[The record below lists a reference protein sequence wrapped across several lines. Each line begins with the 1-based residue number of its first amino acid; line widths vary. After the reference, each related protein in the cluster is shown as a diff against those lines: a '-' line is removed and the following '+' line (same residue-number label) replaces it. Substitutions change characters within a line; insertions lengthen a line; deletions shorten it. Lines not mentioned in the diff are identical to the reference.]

1 MGPIQTIDEFIGL
14 LLRRRLVIAAV
25 TVALTVLVLIYVL
38 SRPVV
43 FEATSVIQVE
53 TPTIAENAD
62 AQASGASAQRLQ
74 TIQQRLTTRDALL
87 AMIDRH
93 ALYADLP
100 LTNDE
105 KVHLLRMAVRFE
117 PVASVASQ
125 AYGAPQ
131 QVSALIISARADTAA
146 KSARV
151 ANDFAQGVLDA
162 SAESQTSQARET
174 LTFFEDENKRLE
186 ADTKKTEAEIADF
199 RNANADA
206 LPEVREARR
215 TEIRGIEDDL
225 RGIDQSLVSLQ
236 GDKAR
241 IGQGRTLRENDLQ
254 QIEAIDAQAALLQSQ
269 KTAQAARRD
278 ALIAALTQGPDVE
291 QALATLDRRLEQ
303 LQAQAEV
310 STKRLAE
317 AETAQKLEERQQSE
331 RFTLL
336 ERAVMPDYPVTG
348 GRRKLAMAGAF
359 ASVIAGVIVAFLLDL
374 MNPVLRTRTQ
384 FERTLGLRPVVVI
397 PDLKL
402 LRKPIRR
409 PGMSAHPFAMKAMGL
424 VSEAFGRVAAA
435 VDGRPVAGMSRQA
448 VMGAAAALILVMM
461 VLALT

>member
-1 MGPIQTIDEFIGL
+1 M
-14 LLRRRLVIAAV
+14 
-25 TVALTVLVLIYVL
+25 
-38 SRPVV
+38 
-43 FEATSVIQVE
+43 
-53 TPTIAENAD
+53 
-62 AQASGASAQRLQ
+62 
-74 TIQQRLTTRDALL
+74 
-87 AMIDRH
+87 
-93 ALYADLP
+93 
-100 LTNDE
+100 
-105 KVHLLRMAVRFE
+105 
-117 PVASVASQ
+117 
-125 AYGAPQ
+125 
-131 QVSALIISARADTAA
+131 
-146 KSARV
+146 
-151 ANDFAQGVLDA
+151 
-162 SAESQTSQARET
+162 
-174 LTFFEDENKRLE
+174 
-186 ADTKKTEAEIADF
+186 
-199 RNANADA
+199 
-206 LPEVREARR
+206 
-215 TEIRGIEDDL
+215 
-225 RGIDQSLVSLQ
+225 
-236 GDKAR
+236 
-241 IGQGRTLRENDLQ
+241 
-254 QIEAIDAQAALLQSQ
+254 
-269 KTAQAARRD
+269 
-278 ALIAALTQGPDVE
+278 IAALTRGPDVE

-435 VDGRPVAGMSRQA
+435 VDGPPVAGMSRQA